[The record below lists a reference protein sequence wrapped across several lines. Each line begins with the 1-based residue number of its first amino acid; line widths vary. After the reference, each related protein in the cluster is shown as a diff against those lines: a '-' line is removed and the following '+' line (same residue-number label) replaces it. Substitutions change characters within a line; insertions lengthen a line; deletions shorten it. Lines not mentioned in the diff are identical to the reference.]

1 MSTPTFTRDDSHDW
15 DDGWSRVPHGLWTL
29 PVANGAKVLLGWLH
43 SHSPSFLPKVT
54 MSHCRREVGSSS
66 IFAWFNELAE
76 AGFVEV
82 EAGPNGKPS
91 KITLK
96 MRPWRDLI
104 GKRDQS
110 EIGSVTSPKSNHIEE
125 QGEDQSSSLRSEEHS
140 VVNNAS
146 VQESADQH
154 ANRVTDEYWKWYI
167 AQHPGVRPTIEYK
180 SLRAVVKRLQKS
192 KHADV
197 DIIDAMKTARS
208 WTSKSLSD
216 EIARKR
222 ALAEERPTTVAIPHA
237 LVRAFAKAEPF
248 FARRHPMKLNRAG
261 QNEMMVRCSM
271 MLARGF
277 DVGET
282 MIRLSLVLRAGDDS
296 TWALANVECPR
307 FPGELDDYADSM
319 ERAWTNRRWNVS

>member
-125 QGEDQSSSLRSEEHS
+125 QGEDQSSSLRSEELDH
-140 VVNNAS
+140 
-146 VQESADQH
+146 
-154 ANRVTDEYWKWYI
+154 RVAREYWLWYV
-167 AQHPGVRPTIEYK
+167 AEHPGLRPTIVFPA
-180 SLRAVVKRLQKS
+180 LRKVAS
-192 KHADV
+192 KLLEAGHQPD
-197 DIIDAMKTARS
+197 DIVDAMKTARS

>member
-1 MSTPTFTRDDSHDW
+1 MTTYRIADRRRWTSVSNGLIEDGSISFRARGLLVWLLSKP
-15 DDGWSRVPHGLWTL
+15 DGWSVR
-29 PVANGAKVLLGWLH
+29 
-43 SHSPSFLPKVT
+43 S
-54 MSHCRREVGSSS
+54 EVIAAATTEGRDAVRS
-66 IFAWFNELAE
+66 ALNELEKAGYIKREKARDEMGRWVTFSNIYESPGPENPAPGSRPSDSQALSTNNGE
-76 AGFVEV
+76 AITEQQ
-82 EAGPNGKPS
+82 PS
-91 KITLK
+91 SV
-96 MRPWRDLI
+96 P
-104 GKRDQS
+104 S
-110 EIGSVTSPKSNHIEE
+110 EGQLNN
-125 QGEDQSSSLRSEEHS
+125 Q
-140 VVNNAS
+140 VVN
-146 VQESADQH
+146 
-154 ANRVTDEYWKWYI
+154 EYWEWYI
-167 AQHPGVRPTIEYK
+167 AEHPGLKPTIGHDA
-180 SLRAVVKRLQKS
+180 LRGVVGQLRKAGHQP
-192 KHADV
+192 D
-197 DIIDAMKTARS
+197 DIVDAMKTARG
-208 WTSKSLSD
+208 WTRKVLAD

-222 ALAEERPTTVAIPHA
+222 ALAEERPTTAAIPHV